1 MTSNER
7 ISRSCTKAL
16 AGELQLPLAS
26 GYCLRAVRIIVEHA
40 LNIDF
45 YGTYLTS
52 QVERAA
58 GDDLDPWARDLER
71 SLKMDG
77 FGILEPPAGQRYVGN
92 RIMRE
97 LAKPGDLLFRWDVAP
112 TKAGTFVGHVG
123 ILLEHELVV
132 ENINPRFR
140 PEGFNRRNTSVT
152 PLVFYRTTLVARL
165 A

>member
-1 MTSNER
+1 
-7 ISRSCTKAL
+7 
-16 AGELQLPLAS
+16 
-26 GYCLRAVRIIVEHA
+26 
-40 LNIDF
+40 
-45 YGTYLTS
+45 
-52 QVERAA
+52 
-58 GDDLDPWARDLER
+58 
-71 SLKMDG
+71 
-77 FGILEPPAGQRYVGN
+77 
-92 RIMRE
+92 
-97 LAKPGDLLFRWDVAP
+97 LLFRWDVAP

>member
-16 AGELQLPLAS
+16 AGELQLPVAS
-26 GYCLRAVRIIVEHA
+26 GYCLKAVRIVVEHA
-40 LNIDF
+40 LGISF
-45 YGTYLTS
+45 YDSYLTAR
-52 QVERAA
+52 VERAP
-58 GDDLDPWARDLER
+58 GDDNDPWARDMER
-71 SLKMDG
+71 SLRSDG
-77 FGILEPPAGQRYVGN
+77 YGIIEPTPGQRYIGN

-97 LAKPGDLLFRWDVAP
+97 LAQPGDLLFRWDVAP

-123 ILLEHELVV
+123 ILLEHDLVL

-152 PLVFYRTTLVARL
+152 PLVFFRTTLVARL